1 LQQSLTY
8 PILKYDK
15 VPNRQHDDDWD
26 YYGDEVYQRG
36 PGYHY
41 EATDLDYLIHVALP
55 YYPDAQGA
63 SSVTRIVVKDSANHE
78 YSGELCTDLNA
89 ILRQDLQDRM
99 PSIAARAIARAILKY
114 TATKAA
120 EKAGDKEDKVLGKL
134 FGLAVNAAGALSE
147 AADTRSWETL
157 PEKIFVADLSLPPG
171 EHDLRVL
178 FQDELGGTLKRHDL
192 GRVTLDPGEIVIVR
206 VRSMN

>member
-1 LQQSLTY
+1 
-8 PILKYDK
+8 
-15 VPNRQHDDDWD
+15 
-26 YYGDEVYQRG
+26 
-36 PGYHY
+36 
-41 EATDLDYLIHVALP
+41 
-55 YYPDAQGA
+55 
-63 SSVTRIVVKDSANHE
+63 
-78 YSGELCTDLNA
+78 
-89 ILRQDLQDRM
+89 M

-114 TATKAA
+114 AATKAA